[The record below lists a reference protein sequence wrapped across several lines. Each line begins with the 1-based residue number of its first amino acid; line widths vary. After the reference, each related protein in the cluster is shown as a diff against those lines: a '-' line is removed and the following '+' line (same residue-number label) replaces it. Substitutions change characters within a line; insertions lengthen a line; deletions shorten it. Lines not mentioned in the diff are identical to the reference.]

1 MGLVAGPALVEG
13 LPPPPHPLDVDSHL
27 VLGADGDEGDLARV
41 AEVELEPDRRFRQ
54 ARLAVLA
61 PLQPDP
67 IRLLL
72 QVGRQNPAQGVGGG
86 AQAPDVELAE
96 RRIEAIGGRE
106 ELQARRFQLI
116 ASPLLN
122 RLLITGGAGFV
133 GSNLAVSL
141 AARHP
146 DWEILAFDNLYRRGS
161 ELNLPRLEEAG
172 VEFVKGDVREPD
184 DLGALP
190 PLSAMIECSAEPSV
204 MSGVDGDTGYL
215 VHTNLTGAYNCLELA
230 RRDGAFMV
238 FLSTSR
244 VYPVAPQV
252 ELNLEEAETR
262 FEIAA
267 EQKVRGASPRGISED
282 FPLEGA
288 RTLYGATKL
297 AAEMLIEEY
306 REGLG
311 VPAVIDRCGVI
322 AGPWQMGKVDQGV
335 FTHWMLSHLFRH
347 PLSYIGFGGSGKQV
361 RDLLHV
367 EDLVD
372 LVERQ
377 LLDPAA
383 WDGRTVNV
391 GGGRE
396 CSLSLRETTAIC
408 RQLTG
413 NEVPVSPVEETRQGD
428 VPIYLSDCTRLNR
441 LDEWRPRRSA
451 EQVLADIHEWI
462 AADPERIAQA
472 LNIDAPSGGKE

>member
-1 MGLVAGPALVEG
+1 V
-13 LPPPPHPLDVDSHL
+13 
-27 VLGADGDEGDLARV
+27 
-41 AEVELEPDRRFRQ
+41 
-54 ARLAVLA
+54 
-61 PLQPDP
+61 
-67 IRLLL
+67 
-72 QVGRQNPAQGVGGG
+72 
-86 AQAPDVELAE
+86 
-96 RRIEAIGGRE
+96 
-106 ELQARRFQLI
+106 I
-116 ASPLLN
+116 ASRTLN

-141 AARHP
+141 ARRHP
-146 DWEILAFDNLYRRGS
+146 DWEIVVFDNLYRKGS

-172 VEFVKGDVREPD
+172 VRFVKGDVREPE
-184 DLGALP
+184 DLQAVPELTAL
-190 PLSAMIECSAEPSV
+190 IECSAEPSV
-204 MSGVDGDTGYL
+204 MSGVDGETGYL

-230 RRDGAFMV
+230 RRDGAFVV

-252 ELNLEEAETR
+252 ALNLEEGETR
-262 FEIAA
+262 FEIAP
-267 EQKVRGASPRGISED
+267 EQAVPGVGPAGISEK

-306 REGLG
+306 REALG

-335 FTHWMLSHLFRH
+335 FTHWMLAHHFRN

-377 LLDPAA
+377 LLDPDS

-396 CSLSLRETTAIC
+396 CSLSLRETTEIC
-408 RQLTG
+408 RRLTG
-413 NEVPVSPVEETRQGD
+413 NEVPIAPVQETRQGD
-428 VPIYLSDCTRLNR
+428 VPIYLSDCTRLFG

-451 EQVLADIHEWI
+451 EQVLSDIHEWI
-462 AADPERIAQA
+462 ASDEEQIARA
-472 LNIDAPSGGKE
+472 LNIDIPSGERS

>member
-1 MGLVAGPALVEG
+1 V
-13 LPPPPHPLDVDSHL
+13 
-27 VLGADGDEGDLARV
+27 
-41 AEVELEPDRRFRQ
+41 
-54 ARLAVLA
+54 
-61 PLQPDP
+61 
-67 IRLLL
+67 
-72 QVGRQNPAQGVGGG
+72 
-86 AQAPDVELAE
+86 
-96 RRIEAIGGRE
+96 
-106 ELQARRFQLI
+106 
-116 ASPLLN
+116 N

-141 AARHP
+141 AQRHP
-146 DWEILAFDNLYRRGS
+146 EWEVVALDNLYRRGS
-161 ELNLPRLEEAG
+161 ELNLPRLEAAG
-172 VEFVKGDVREPD
+172 VAFMEGDVREPES
-184 DLGALP
+184 LAKVGELT
-190 PLSAMIECSAEPSV
+190 AMIECSAEPSV
-204 MSGVDGDTGYL
+204 FSGVDGDTGYL

-252 ELNLEEAETR
+252 ELKLEEAETR
-262 FEIAA
+262 FELAA
-267 EQKVRGASPRGISED
+267 EQPVRGVSPAGISED

-297 AAEMLIEEY
+297 AAELLIAEY
-306 REGLG
+306 REALG

-335 FTHWMLSHLFRH
+335 FTHWMLAHHFRN
-347 PLSYIGFGGSGKQV
+347 PLTYIGFGGEGKQV

-377 LLDPAA
+377 LLAPED

-396 CSLSLRETTAIC
+396 VSLSLRETTAIC
-408 RQLTG
+408 RELTG
-413 NEVPVSPVEETRQGD
+413 NEVPITPVAETRQGD
-428 VPIYLSDCTRLNR
+428 VPIYLSDCGRLFN
-441 LDEWRPRRSA
+441 LDEWRPRRDA
-451 EQVLADIHEWI
+451 EQVLRDIHDWI
-462 AADPERIAQA
+462 SSDEERIARA
-472 LNIDAPSGGKE
+472 LNIETT

>member
-1 MGLVAGPALVEG
+1 MT
-13 LPPPPHPLDVDSHL
+13 
-27 VLGADGDEGDLARV
+27 
-41 AEVELEPDRRFRQ
+41 
-54 ARLAVLA
+54 
-61 PLQPDP
+61 
-67 IRLLL
+67 
-72 QVGRQNPAQGVGGG
+72 
-86 AQAPDVELAE
+86 
-96 RRIEAIGGRE
+96 
-106 ELQARRFQLI
+106 
-116 ASPLLN
+116 

-141 AARHP
+141 AQRHP
-146 DWEILAFDNLYRRGS
+146 EWEVVVLDNLYRCGS
-161 ELNLPRLEEAG
+161 KLNLPRLEEAG
-172 VEFVKGDVREPD
+172 VEFVEGDVREPES
-184 DLGALP
+184 LGRIGELTALV
-190 PLSAMIECSAEPSV
+190 ECSAEPSV

-252 ELNLEEAETR
+252 GLNLEEAETR
-262 FEIAA
+262 FELAA
-267 EQKVRGASPRGISED
+267 EQPVRGVSPAGISED
-282 FPLEGA
+282 FPLAGA

-297 AAEMLIEEY
+297 AAELLIEEY
-306 REGLG
+306 REALG

-335 FTHWMLSHLFRH
+335 FTHWMLAHHFEN
-347 PLSYIGFGGSGKQV
+347 PLTYIGFGGEGKQV

-377 LLDPAA
+377 LLAPEE

-396 CSLSLRETTAIC
+396 ISLSLQETTAIC
-408 RQLTG
+408 RELTG
-413 NEVPVSPVEETRQGD
+413 NEVPITPVAETRQGD
-428 VPIYLSDCTRLNR
+428 VPIYLSDCTRLFGM
-441 LDEWRPRRSA
+441 DEWRPQRSA
-451 EQVLADIHEWI
+451 EQVLRDIEEWI
-462 AADPERIAQA
+462 SSDPERIAAA
-472 LNIDAPSGGKE
+472 LAV